1 MKSWVSEKEEVE
13 SSKLGVKRK
22 CLVLNRMDVRIE
34 RSASV
39 WPLMGLDLAL
49 WMHVEAAGPS
59 HLPSDIF
66 LTKATGTG
74 GRRLLTWMLGTLRC

>member
-1 MKSWVSEKEEVE
+1 MF
-13 SSKLGVKRK
+13 
-22 CLVLNRMDVRIE
+22 RIE

-66 LTKATGTG
+66 LTNEMRQGLEAGV
-74 GRRLLTWMLGTLRC
+74 C